1 MAAGTEMVPN
11 GPLCG
16 KKSLGM
22 SRGFEAAH
30 RSLSL
35 ACWLVRVLR
44 PIVEALVLAVLHAG
58 QYILFSCCIAAELIG
73 DQHARDIL
81 TPFQQLAEEL
91 LGGSFVPPA
100 LDQDIE
106 HIPMLI
112 NRAPK
117 IVVFRIDGEEHLV
130 EMPLVAGLCPSPAQ
144 LIGIL
149 LAELPTPLAYRFIAQ
164 YDAASGHK
172 FFHIAITKRESKVQP
187 YSMADNLDGKAMAL
201 IGGGRQ
207 CIHAPIIPHLQVP
220 EPAVWLT

>member
-81 TPFQQLAEEL
+81 TPFQQLSPVTSWRQLCSA
-91 LGGSFVPPA
+91 GSVPGYLA
-100 LDQDIE
+100 HSHADQ
-106 HIPMLI
+106 P
-112 NRAPK
+112 RAK
-117 IVVFRIDGEEHLV
+117 D
-130 EMPLVAGLCPSPAQ
+130 
-144 LIGIL
+144 
-149 LAELPTPLAYRFIAQ
+149 
-164 YDAASGHK
+164 SGVSH
-172 FFHIAITKRESKVQP
+172 
-187 YSMADNLDGKAMAL
+187 
-201 IGGGRQ
+201 
-207 CIHAPIIPHLQVP
+207 
-220 EPAVWLT
+220 